1 MQYFPLFLDL
11 NNKPV
16 LVVGGGEV
24 ASRKIESLLRANA
37 KVTIVSPVLTD
48 YLQNCVEEGRLTWI
62 CSQYRESFITNY
74 IQVWATT
81 SDAELNHQIHKD
93 AKKRNILVNVVDD
106 KPYCDFITP
115 SMINRGKVQIA
126 ISSGGG
132 SPVLVRNIREK
143 IERVL
148 SHNTGLLAEFAATKR
163 RDIKNVYK
171 SVDERRRFWERFFA
185 DSKIELIDNIE
196 ELESLYQSH
205 LFNEVGVT
213 LSRCWI
219 EFGRDVELISI
230 KTLRIMQESE
240 RVFYPEGCPFSFIDL
255 CRRDAE
261 RTCYQSHAHLVQL
274 LKENSRVQTSR
285 TCIFMPKGISKS
297 NTLLKELIASDKVLR
312 IVE

>member
-37 KVTIVSPVLTD
+37 KVTIVSPDLTD
-48 YLQNCVEEGRLTWI
+48 YLQNCVEEGRLTWV

-81 SDAELNHQIHKD
+81 SDTELNHQVHKD

-148 SHNTGLLAEFAATKR
+148 SHNTGLLAEFAAAKR
-163 RDIKNVYK
+163 SDIKNVYK

-185 DSKIELIDNIE
+185 DSKTEVIDNIE
-196 ELESLYQSH
+196 ELELLYQSY
-205 LFNEVGVT
+205 LLNEASVT
-213 LSRCWI
+213 LSRYWI
-219 EFGRDVELISI
+219 EFGQDVELISI
-230 KTLRIMQESE
+230 KTLRIMQETE
-240 RVFYPEGCPFSFIDL
+240 RVFYPEACPFTFVDL

-261 RTCYQSHAHLVQL
+261 RVCYRSHAHLVQL
-274 LKENSRVQTSR
+274 LKENNRVRPSRM
-285 TCIFMPKGISKS
+285 CIFMPKGISDT
-297 NTLLKELIASDKVLR
+297 NVLFKELIASDKVLR
-312 IVE
+312 IVK